1 MVVSWLVLLNLI
13 KSYVLYSS
21 EKFTKSSSEVRSYL
35 IVIFLASTYST
46 TPSAS
51 AISRALES
59 MAALLSKPVP
69 TIGASGFKSG
79 TA

>member
-13 KSYVLYSS
+13 RSYVLYSS
-21 EKFTKSSSEVRSYL
+21 EKFTNKSSEVKSYL
-35 IVIFLASTYST
+35 MVIFFASTYST

-51 AISRALES
+51 AIRSALES
-59 MAALLSKPVP
+59 IAALLSKPVP
-69 TIGASGFKSG
+69 TIGASGFIKG